1 MAARS
6 GGRPAERAAYP
17 GSVQLTPEDQLRVAE
32 VASGV
37 TPAPPAA
44 DPHVHRVHEL
54 QRTAGNAA
62 TAGLLQREGLQFTN
76 PPNLVAPLPG
86 SPLRGPNLTVSPDFV
101 EKQDAEITKKIQEYL
116 EKDRQVVSGHI
127 TMGWSMAE
135 VVDLVRTKVPEATRL
150 GPESVAKI
158 LKQWAAPQTIAEH
171 RKPGDVKGQES
182 ELVATVKNAFSK
194 IPTKVE
200 LNRSGAFVR
209 LSISGLEAG
218 YEMDEN
224 NKVVVGTTG
233 SDAAVNISVKHVH
246 FAAKLEPKQEGTKWE
261 VGLTFPGEDMIPML
275 SSLGGL
281 FGSANRSLGSA
292 ASSLRAG
299 KVDTGSLKE
308 QFEPVKEAAGAVSAI
323 AEHSAV
329 SFGIK
334 IEGEGPDVKA
344 MATLTVT
351 F

>member
-1 MAARS
+1 
-6 GGRPAERAAYP
+6 
-17 GSVQLTPEDQLRVAE
+17 VQLTREEEERVREAP
-32 VASGV
+32 S
-37 TPAPPAA
+37 APPALGPA
-44 DPHVHRVHEL
+44 DPRLDRLREL
-54 QRTAGNAA
+54 QRSAGNSA
-62 TAGLLQREGLQFTN
+62 TTGLLQRDGVQFTL
-76 PPNLVAPLPG
+76 PPASAPPLGSGAAAPNL
-86 SPLRGPNLTVSPDFV
+86 SISPDFV
-101 EKQDAEITKKIQEYL
+101 AKQDEEIKKKITEYL
-116 EKDRQVVSGHI
+116 EREKPVVIGHVS
-127 TMGWSMAE
+127 TGWSIAE
-135 VVDLVRTKVPEATRL
+135 LVDLVRTKVPEATRL
-150 GPESVAKI
+150 GPETVAQM
-158 LKQWAAPQTIAEH
+158 LRRFAAPQTIAEH

-200 LNRSGAFVR
+200 LKRSGAFVR

-218 YEMDEN
+218 YEQDEN
-224 NKVVVGTTG
+224 NKVVVGSTG

-261 VGLTFPGEDMIPML
+261 VGLTFPGEDLIPMMG
-275 SSLGGL
+275 SLGGL
-281 FGSANRSLGSA
+281 FGSANRGLGSA
-292 ASSLRAG
+292 ASDLRAG
-299 KVDTGSLKE
+299 KVNTGSLKE
-308 QFEPVKEAAGAVSAI
+308 KFEPVKEAAGAVSAI